1 MMVTRKK
8 TLVVVDG
15 FSLAY
20 RMYFAL
26 ERTGM
31 ATKAGQP
38 TWALYGFYNALFQ
51 LLKQEQPDAV
61 VFCFDVAGGSFR
73 NVRYP
78 AYKAHRSAMPDAMR
92 QQLDPLFKGIELMG
106 FPVYKQAGFEA
117 DDLIG
122 TIAQTIRTQHGDDW
136 QIDILTGDQDAF
148 QLIDEAGIVTV
159 LVPSR
164 TPREGLKRYDWEAVI
179 EKVGVPPNQVIDFKG
194 LKGDASDNIPGV
206 PGVGDKTATKLLQQY
221 PTVEAIYDDLP
232 AIKPA
237 GLQLKLQTNEAQA
250 HLSKMLATIDCDVD
264 MGFDIAD
271 CHLKKMPNPAD
282 VLAFFQEFELNQ
294 FVKNISVLEKL
305 FHTEAMRP
313 VGFVAEESS
322 TFSLS
327 SSSVGEGFKPS
338 RSKNST
344 DGDFE
349 PLSPTASTLPPFLP
363 KTAASLEE
371 VSAFIAKAEQMG
383 MVAFDLETTGL
394 DPFTAQPVGIS
405 LAIGQG
411 LHWEDHPTENH
422 FNLSHYPKKQ
432 PRLVSSAEKSIA
444 VECLYIP
451 VGHNVLGS
459 ENLPW
464 DAVKDLIQPLVEST
478 KTLKLIHN
486 LKYECNVLKAWGLH
500 LTAPVVD
507 TMLMSYV
514 CQPESRHGL
523 KSLALTVLGF
533 EMTEIQTLIGKGK
546 SQKTFDTVPVA
557 DACPY
562 ACADTY
568 ATWLLAHTFTQRFTE
583 EQWALLSEIELPL
596 AWLLAEME
604 RTGIHLNREHLAG
617 MSHRLAGQL
626 QLLERDI
633 HALAGEPFNLNSPKQ
648 VADILFVKLGIST
661 HKKTGSKTGYSTD
674 AQVLEALSDAHP
686 IVPKLLEYR
695 QLFKLKSTYIDALP
709 ALVHPQTHRLHTHFN
724 QTVTATGRL
733 SSSDPNLQNIPV
745 RSALGQEIRAAFV
758 PQPATAT
765 SPAWKLVSADYS
777 QIELRILA
785 HIAQEPTLIAAFQ
798 SGEDIHTKTAA
809 LVLGVPIDAVTKE
822 ERYKA
827 KAVNFGIVYG
837 QTAHGLSQQL
847 GISRAEAQAFIDQYF
862 RTYPGVKTFIEST
875 KAKAHE
881 TGVSKTMFGKVRHLA
896 VELQSSVKSIREFA
910 ERASFNTPIQGSAS
924 DVMKLAM
931 LRLRQALADAGLQA
945 KLLLQ
950 VHDELILEA
959 PESEI
964 PVLLPLITKAL
975 ELEQPLSVPLV
986 VDTYVADAWFEQ

>member
-1 MMVTRKK
+1 MENRKK

-51 LLKQEQPDAV
+51 LLKQAQPDAM

-73 NVRYP
+73 NVKYP

-92 QQLDPLFKGIELMG
+92 QQLDPLFKGIDLMG
-106 FPVYKQAGFEA
+106 FPVYKKEGFEA

-122 TIAQTIRTQHGDDW
+122 TIAQTILEKHADDW
-136 QIDILTGDQDAF
+136 QVDILTGDQDAF
-148 QLIDEAGIVTV
+148 QLIDEAGVVTV

-164 TPREGLKRYDWEAVI
+164 TPREGLKRYDWQAVI
-179 EKVGVPPNQVIDFKG
+179 EKVGVPPCQVIDFKG
-194 LKGDASDNIPGV
+194 LKGDTSDNIPGV

-221 PTVEAIYDDLP
+221 PTVEAIYADLP
-232 AIKPA
+232 AITPA

-250 HLSKMLATIDCDVD
+250 HLSKMLATIDCNVD
-264 MGFDIAD
+264 MGFDID
-271 CHLKKMPNPAD
+271 HCHLKKMPNPAD

-294 FVKNISVLEKL
+294 FVKNIGVLEKL
-305 FHTEAMRP
+305 FHTEAMLPEGVERDATESIP
-313 VGFVAEESS
+313 YEEKNQ
-322 TFSLS
+322 
-327 SSSVGEGFKPS
+327 EGFFETLAPAPS
-338 RSKNST
+338 
-344 DGDFE
+344 D
-349 PLSPTASTLPPFLP
+349 LPPFEP
-363 KTAASLEE
+363 KTATSLEE
-371 VSAFIAKAEQMG
+371 VSAFIAKAEKLG
-383 MVAFDLETTGL
+383 VVGFDLETTGL

-405 LAIGQG
+405 LAVGQG
-411 LHWEDHPTENH
+411 LHWEEHPTENY
-422 FNLSHYPKKQ
+422 FNLSNYPKKL
-432 PRLVSSAEKSIA
+432 PRLLASDEPPSAI
-444 VECLYIP
+444 ECLYIP

-464 DAVKDLIQPLVEST
+464 EAVKALITPLVESPT
-478 KTLKLIHN
+478 IIKLIHN
-486 LKYECNVLKAWGLH
+486 LKYECNVLKAWGLT
-500 LTAPVVD
+500 LSAPVMD

-514 CQPESRHGL
+514 CQPESKHGL
-523 KSLALTVLGF
+523 KALALNLLGF

-546 SQKTFDTVPVA
+546 SQKTFDTVPVS
-557 DACPY
+557 DATPY

-568 ATWLLAHTFTQRFTE
+568 ATWLLAFQFTQRFTE
-583 EQWALLSEIELPL
+583 EQWALYTEIELPL

-604 RTGIHLNREHLAG
+604 RAGITLNRDHLAG
-617 MSHRLAGQL
+617 LSHRLVGQL
-626 QLLERDI
+626 KILESAI
-633 HALAGEPFNLNSPKQ
+633 YSLAGEPFNINSPKQ
-648 VADILFVKLGIST
+648 VADILFVKLGINT
-661 HKKTGSKTGYSTD
+661 HKKTSGKTGFSTD

-733 SSSDPNLQNIPV
+733 SSTDPNLQNIPV

-758 PQPATAT
+758 PKAG
-765 SPAWKLVSADYS
+765 WKLVSADYS

-809 LVLGVPIDAVTKE
+809 LVLGIPIDAVTKE

-847 GISRAEAQAFIDQYF
+847 GISRAEAQTFIEQYF

-875 KAKAHE
+875 KTKAHE
-881 TGVSKTMFGKVRHLA
+881 TGLSKTLFGKVRNLKA
-896 VELQSSVKSIREFA
+896 ELSSSVKSIREFA

-931 LRLRQALADAGLQA
+931 LRLAQALKEAGLQA

-959 PESEI
+959 PEAELPI
-964 PVLLPLITKAL
+964 LLPLIRKAL

-986 VDTYVADAWFEQ
+986 VDTYVADAWLEA

>member
-1 MMVTRKK
+1 MENRKK

-31 ATKAGQP
+31 ATKAGHP

-51 LLKQEQPDAV
+51 LLKQEQPDAM

-78 AYKAHRSAMPDAMR
+78 AYKAHRSAMPDTMR
-92 QQLDPLFKGIELMG
+92 QQLDPLFKGIDLMG
-106 FPVYKQAGFEA
+106 FPVYKKEGFEA

-122 TIAQTIRTQHGDDW
+122 TIAQTIRTHHADDW
-136 QIDILTGDQDAF
+136 QVDILTGDQDAF
-148 QLIDEAGIVTV
+148 QLIDEAGVVTV

-179 EKVGVPPNQVIDFKG
+179 EKVGVPPSQVIDFKG
-194 LKGDASDNIPGV
+194 LKGDTSDNIPGV

-221 PTVEAIYDDLP
+221 PTVEAIYADLP

-250 HLSKMLATIDCDVD
+250 HLSKMLATIDCHVD
-264 MGFDIAD
+264 MGFDID
-271 CHLKKMPNPAD
+271 HCHIKKMPNPAD

-305 FHTEAMRP
+305 FHTEAMLPEGVERDATESIP
-313 VGFVAEESS
+313 YEEKNQ
-322 TFSLS
+322 
-327 SSSVGEGFKPS
+327 EGFFEQLTPAQ
-338 RSKNST
+338 T
-344 DGDFE
+344 D
-349 PLSPTASTLPPFLP
+349 LPPFEP
-363 KTAASLEE
+363 KTATSLDE
-371 VSAFIAKAEQMG
+371 VSAFIAKAEKLG
-383 MVAFDLETTGL
+383 VVAFDLETTGL

-411 LHWEDHPTENH
+411 LRWEEHPTDNQ
-422 FNLSHYPKKQ
+422 FNLTHYPKKL
-432 PRLVSSAEKSIA
+432 PRLVSSDENPTAI
-444 VECLYIP
+444 ECLYIP

-464 DAVKDLIQPLVEST
+464 EAVKTLITPLAESP

-486 LKYECNVLKAWGLH
+486 LKYECNVLKAWGINLS
-500 LTAPVVD
+500 APVVD

-523 KSLALTVLGF
+523 KALALNLLGF

-568 ATWLLAHTFTQRFTE
+568 ATWLLANTFTKRFTE
-583 EQWALLSEIELPL
+583 EQWALFSEIELPL

-604 RTGIHLNREHLAG
+604 RTGISLNREHLAG
-617 MSHRLAGQL
+617 VSHRLAGQL
-626 QLLERDI
+626 KVLESDI
-633 HALAGEPFNLNSPKQ
+633 YSLAGEPFNINSPKQ
-648 VADILFVKLGIST
+648 VADILFVKLGINT
-661 HKKTGSKTGYSTD
+661 HKKTSGKTGFSTD

-733 SSSDPNLQNIPV
+733 SSTDPNLQNIPV

-758 PQPATAT
+758 PKAG
-765 SPAWKLVSADYS
+765 WKLVSADYS

-809 LVLGVPIDAVTKE
+809 LVLGIPLEAVTKE

-847 GISRAEAQAFIDQYF
+847 GIARAEAQAFIDQYF

-875 KAKAHE
+875 KAKAHQ
-881 TGVSKTMFGKVRHLA
+881 TGISQTLFGKVRNLKA
-896 VELQSSVKSIREFA
+896 ELNSSVKSIREFA

-931 LRLRQALADAGLQA
+931 LRLRQALSDSGLQA
-945 KLLLQ
+945 TLLLQ

-959 PESEI
+959 PEAEI

-986 VDTYVADAWFEQ
+986 VDTYVADSWLEQ

>member
-1 MMVTRKK
+1 M
-8 TLVVVDG
+8 
-15 FSLAY
+15 
-20 RMYFAL
+20 
-26 ERTGM
+26 
-31 ATKAGQP
+31 
-38 TWALYGFYNALFQ
+38 
-51 LLKQEQPDAV
+51 
-61 VFCFDVAGGSFR
+61 
-73 NVRYP
+73 
-78 AYKAHRSAMPDAMR
+78 
-92 QQLDPLFKGIELMG
+92 
-106 FPVYKQAGFEA
+106 
-117 DDLIG
+117 
-122 TIAQTIRTQHGDDW
+122 
-136 QIDILTGDQDAF
+136 
-148 QLIDEAGIVTV
+148 
-159 LVPSR
+159 
-164 TPREGLKRYDWEAVI
+164 
-179 EKVGVPPNQVIDFKG
+179 
-194 LKGDASDNIPGV
+194 
-206 PGVGDKTATKLLQQY
+206 
-221 PTVEAIYDDLP
+221 
-232 AIKPA
+232 
-237 GLQLKLQTNEAQA
+237 KLQTNEAQA
-250 HLSKMLATIDCDVD
+250 HLSKMLAPIDCHVD
-264 MGFDIAD
+264 MGFDIEH

-305 FHTEAMRP
+305 FHTEAMLPEGVERDATESIP
-313 VGFVAEESS
+313 YEEKNQ
-322 TFSLS
+322 
-327 SSSVGEGFKPS
+327 EGFFEQGTPAP
-338 RSKNST
+338 T
-344 DGDFE
+344 D
-349 PLSPTASTLPPFLP
+349 LPPFEP
-363 KTAASLEE
+363 KTATSLAE
-371 VSAFIAKAEQMG
+371 VSAFIAKAEELG
-383 MVAFDLETTGL
+383 VVAFDLETTGL

-405 LAIGQG
+405 LAIGEG
-411 LHWEDHPTENH
+411 LRWEEHPTDNQ
-422 FNLSHYPKKQ
+422 FNLTHYPKKL
-432 PRLVSSAEKSIA
+432 PRLVSSDENPTAI
-444 VECLYIP
+444 ECLYIP

-464 DAVKDLIQPLVEST
+464 EAIKTLITPLAESP
-478 KTLKLIHN
+478 KILKLIHN
-486 LKYECNVLKAWGLH
+486 LKYECNVLKAWGINLS
-500 LTAPVVD
+500 APVVD

-523 KSLALTVLGF
+523 KALALNLLGF

-568 ATWLLAHTFTQRFTE
+568 ATWLLAFQFTQRFTE
-583 EQWALLSEIELPL
+583 EQWALFSEIELPL

-604 RTGIHLNREHLAG
+604 RTGITLNREHLAG
-617 MSHRLAGQL
+617 LSHRLAGQL
-626 QLLERDI
+626 KVLEKEI
-633 HALAGEPFNLNSPKQ
+633 YTLAGEPFNINSPKQ
-648 VADILFVKLGIST
+648 VADILFVKLGINT
-661 HKKTGSKTGYSTD
+661 HKKTSGKTGFSTD

-733 SSSDPNLQNIPV
+733 SSTDPNLQNIPV

-758 PQPATAT
+758 PKAG
-765 SPAWKLVSADYS
+765 WKLVSADYS

-809 LVLGVPIDAVTKE
+809 LVLGIPLEAVTKE

-847 GISRAEAQAFIDQYF
+847 GIARAEAQAFIDQYF

-875 KAKAHE
+875 KAKAHQ
-881 TGVSKTMFGKVRHLA
+881 TGISQTLFGKVRNLKA
-896 VELQSSVKSIREFA
+896 ELDSSVKSIREFA

-931 LRLRQALADAGLQA
+931 LRLRQALTDAGLQA
-945 KLLLQ
+945 SLLLQ

-959 PESEI
+959 PEAELPI
-964 PVLLPLITKAL
+964 LLPLITKAL

-986 VDTYVADAWFEQ
+986 VDTYVADSWLEQ

>member
-1 MMVTRKK
+1 MENRKK

-51 LLKQEQPDAV
+51 LLKQEQPDAMI
-61 VFCFDVAGGSFR
+61 FCFDVAGGSFR

-92 QQLDPLFKGIELMG
+92 QQLDPLFKGIDLMG
-106 FPVYKQAGFEA
+106 FPVYKKEGFEA

-122 TIAQTIRTQHGDDW
+122 TIAQTIKTHHADDW
-136 QIDILTGDQDAF
+136 QLDILTGDQDAF
-148 QLIDEAGIVTV
+148 QLVDEAGVVTV

-179 EKVGVPPNQVIDFKG
+179 EKVGVPPSQVIDFKG
-194 LKGDASDNIPGV
+194 LKGDTSDNIPGV

-221 PTVEAIYDDLP
+221 PTVEAIYADLP

-250 HLSKMLATIDCDVD
+250 HLSKMLATIDCHVD
-264 MGFDIAD
+264 MGFDIEH

-305 FHTEAMRP
+305 FHTEAMLPEGVERDATESIP
-313 VGFVAEESS
+313 YEEKNQ
-322 TFSLS
+322 
-327 SSSVGEGFKPS
+327 EGFFEQGTPAP
-338 RSKNST
+338 T
-344 DGDFE
+344 D
-349 PLSPTASTLPPFLP
+349 LPPFEP
-363 KTAASLEE
+363 KTATSLAE
-371 VSAFIAKAEQMG
+371 VSAFIAKAEELG
-383 MVAFDLETTGL
+383 VVAFDLETTGL

-405 LAIGQG
+405 LAIGEG
-411 LHWEDHPTENH
+411 LRWEEHPTDNQ
-422 FNLSHYPKKQ
+422 FNLTHYPKKL
-432 PRLVSSAEKSIA
+432 PRLVSSDENPTAI
-444 VECLYIP
+444 ECLYIP

-464 DAVKDLIQPLVEST
+464 EAIKTLITPLAESP
-478 KTLKLIHN
+478 KILKLIHN
-486 LKYECNVLKAWGLH
+486 LKYECNVLKAWGINLS
-500 LTAPVVD
+500 APVVD

-523 KSLALTVLGF
+523 KALALNLLGF

-568 ATWLLAHTFTQRFTE
+568 ATWLLAFQFTQRFTE
-583 EQWALLSEIELPL
+583 EQWALFSEIELPL

-604 RTGIHLNREHLAG
+604 RTGITLNREHLAG
-617 MSHRLAGQL
+617 LSHRLAGQL
-626 QLLERDI
+626 KVLEKEI
-633 HALAGEPFNLNSPKQ
+633 YTLAGEPFNINSPKQ
-648 VADILFVKLGIST
+648 VADILFVKLGINT
-661 HKKTGSKTGYSTD
+661 HKKTSGKTGFSTD

-733 SSSDPNLQNIPV
+733 SSTDPNLQNIPV

-758 PQPATAT
+758 PKAG
-765 SPAWKLVSADYS
+765 WKLVSADYS

-809 LVLGVPIDAVTKE
+809 LVLGIPLEAVTKE

-847 GISRAEAQAFIDQYF
+847 GIARAEAQAFIDQYF

-875 KAKAHE
+875 KAKAHQ
-881 TGVSKTMFGKVRHLA
+881 TGISQTLFGKVRNLKA
-896 VELQSSVKSIREFA
+896 ELDSSVKSIREFA

-931 LRLRQALADAGLQA
+931 LRLRQALTDAGLQA
-945 KLLLQ
+945 SLLLQ

-959 PESEI
+959 PEAELPI
-964 PVLLPLITKAL
+964 LLPLITKAL

-986 VDTYVADAWFEQ
+986 VDTYVADSWLEQ

>member
-1 MMVTRKK
+1 MENRKK

-51 LLKQEQPDAV
+51 LLKQQQPDAMI
-61 VFCFDVAGGSFR
+61 FCFDVAGGSFR

-92 QQLDPLFKGIELMG
+92 QQLDPLFKGIDLMG
-106 FPVYKQAGFEA
+106 FPVYKKEGFEA

-122 TIAQTIRTQHGDDW
+122 TIAQIIKTHHADDW
-136 QIDILTGDQDAF
+136 QLDILTGDQDAF
-148 QLIDEAGIVTV
+148 QLVDEAGVVTV

-179 EKVGVPPNQVIDFKG
+179 EKVGVPPSQVIDFKG
-194 LKGDASDNIPGV
+194 LKGDTSDNIPGV

-221 PTVEAIYDDLP
+221 PTVEAIYADLP

-250 HLSKMLATIDCDVD
+250 HLSKMLATIDCHVD
-264 MGFDIAD
+264 MGFDINH

-305 FHTEAMRP
+305 LHTEAMLPEGLERDATANTP
-313 VGFVAEESS
+313 YTENQ
-322 TFSLS
+322 T
-327 SSSVGEGFKPS
+327 EGF
-338 RSKNST
+338 
-344 DGDFE
+344 FE
-349 PLSPTASTLPPFLP
+349 HLPPALSDLPPFEP
-363 KTAASLEE
+363 KTATSLDE
-371 VSAFIAKAEQMG
+371 VVAFIAKAEKLG
-383 MVAFDLETTGL
+383 AVAFDLETTGL

-405 LAIGQG
+405 LAIGEG
-411 LHWEDHPTENH
+411 LHWEEHPTENF
-422 FNLSHYPKKQ
+422 FNLTNYPKTL
-432 PRLVSSAEKSIA
+432 PRLMAAAENPTAI
-444 VECLYIP
+444 ECLYIP
-451 VGHNVLGS
+451 IGHNVLGS

-464 DAVKDLIQPLVEST
+464 EAVKALITPLVESS

-486 LKYECNVLKAWGLH
+486 LKYECNVLKAWGLN
-500 LTAPVVD
+500 LASPVMD

-523 KSLALTVLGF
+523 KALALNLLGF

-568 ATWLLAHTFTQRFTE
+568 ATWLLANTFTKRFTE
-583 EQWALLSEIELPL
+583 EQWALFSEIELPL

-604 RTGIHLNREHLAG
+604 RTGITLNRDHLAG
-617 MSHRLAGQL
+617 LSHRLAGQL
-626 QLLERDI
+626 KVLESDI
-633 HALAGEPFNLNSPKQ
+633 YSLAGEPFNINSPKQ
-648 VADILFVKLGIST
+648 VADILFVKLGINT
-661 HKKTGSKTGYSTD
+661 HKKTSGKTGFSTD

-733 SSSDPNLQNIPV
+733 SSTDPNLQNIPV

-758 PQPATAT
+758 PKAG
-765 SPAWKLVSADYS
+765 WKLVSADYS

-809 LVLGVPIDAVTKE
+809 LVLGIPLEAVTKE

-862 RTYPGVKTFIEST
+862 RTYLGVKTFIEST
-875 KAKAHE
+875 KAKAHQ
-881 TGVSKTMFGKVRHLA
+881 TGLSKTLFGKVRNLK
-896 VELQSSVKSIREFA
+896 VELNSSVKSIREFA

-931 LRLRQALADAGLQA
+931 LRLRQALTDAGLQA
-945 KLLLQ
+945 SLLLQ

-959 PESEI
+959 PEAEL

-986 VDTYVADAWFEQ
+986 VDTYVADSWLEQ